1 MLISFFV
8 ILLIEARGASAR
20 GNWRYLDLLAAVFF
34 ADYLLIEGAI
44 AALFANREGNQ
55 SHLLCQ
61 QVIFCPKKKKPQ
73 VEHISTHIQDSVMR
87 LLQFR
92 IQSVNFHSLEFLLNY
107 YSRII
112 GKMSSAVYM

>member
-61 QVIFCPKKKKPQ
+61 QVIFCPKKKKTSGRAYLYTHSRFSD
-73 VEHISTHIQDSVMR
+73 EAAAISHPICE
-87 LLQFR
+87 LP
-92 IQSVNFHSLEFLLNY
+92 
-107 YSRII
+107 
-112 GKMSSAVYM
+112 